1 MRPDILANMPEVR
14 VYSTKGCQYCR
25 MVKAFLDRQRVAY
38 ENIDVGADPG
48 KAEEMVKLSGQFAVP
63 VTVVGDEVIVGYDAR
78 RLNEL
83 FGSEKRGDVYD
94 VIIIGGGPAGL
105 TAGMYVARKNLRGIL
120 LTENI
125 GGQATESWAIENYM
139 GYRMVTGQELITKF
153 EEQVRELHLHIE
165 LDSVV
170 AIKKENNLFRV
181 DTVSEQTFSGR
192 SVILCS
198 GVRPRWLGLED
209 EEKFI
214 GHGESVC
221 STCDGPLFRNKVVA
235 IVGGG
240 NYALTTAIEMSDIAR
255 QVYLIVR
262 SSIKCDEVYLKPY
275 QEKENIT
282 TYRNYVVS
290 ALHGD
295 QFLEAI
301 TIRERDTGEEIELPV
316 DGLFLS
322 IGHEPNSGFLD
333 GLVELNETGQ
343 VVVDNN
349 CHTSEPGIFAAGD
362 ITNINSNQVII
373 ACGEGAKA
381 ALEAHSY
388 VMKQE

>member
-1 MRPDILANMPEVR
+1 MPEVR
-14 VYSTKGCQYCR
+14 VYSTRGCQYCR
-25 MVKAFLDRQRVAY
+25 MVKAFLDKHGIAY
-38 ENIDVGADPG
+38 RDIDVGTDPE
-48 KAEEMVKLSGQFAVP
+48 KAEEMVNLSGQFAVP
-63 VTVVGDEVIVGYDAR
+63 VTVVDDEVIVGYDAK

-83 FGSEKRGDVYD
+83 FGTEERGEVYD

-105 TAGMYVARKNLRGIL
+105 TAGMYVARKNMRGII

-139 GYRMVTGQELITKF
+139 GYRMVTGQELIAKF

-165 LDSVV
+165 LDSVS
-170 AIKKENNLFRV
+170 AINKENGLFRV
-181 DTVSEQTFSGR
+181 DTVSEQTFTGKSI
-192 SVILCS
+192 ILCS
-198 GVRPRWLGLED
+198 GVRPRWLGLEG

-221 STCDGPLFRNKVVA
+221 STCDGPLFRNRVVA

-255 QVYLIVR
+255 AVYLIVR
-262 SSIKCDEVYLKPY
+262 SSIKADEVYLKPY
-275 QEKENIT
+275 REKQNIT
-282 TYRNYVVS
+282 TYQNYVVS
-290 ALHGD
+290 ALQGD
-295 QFLEAI
+295 AFLEAI
-301 TIRERDTGEEIELPV
+301 TIRERDTGEEILLPV

-333 GLVELNETGQ
+333 SLVELNEAGE
-343 VVVDNN
+343 VVVDSN

-362 ITNINSNQVII
+362 ITSINGKQVVI

-381 ALEAHSY
+381 ALEAYAY
-388 VMKQE
+388 VMKQR

>member
-1 MRPDILANMPEVR
+1 
-14 VYSTKGCQYCR
+14 
-25 MVKAFLDRQRVAY
+25 MVKALLDRLGVAY
-38 ENIDVGADPG
+38 EDIDVGADPA
-48 KAEEMVKLSGQFAVP
+48 KAAEMIELSGQFAVP
-63 VTVVGDEVIVGYDAR
+63 VTAVGGEIIVGYDAK

-83 FGSEKRGDVYD
+83 FGSEQRGDLYD

-105 TAGMYVARKNLRGIL
+105 TAGMYVARKNMRGIL

-139 GYRMVTGQELITKF
+139 GYRMVTGQELIAKF

-165 LDSVV
+165 LDSVTSV
-170 AIKKENNLFRV
+170 VKEGTLFRV
-181 DTVSEQTFSGR
+181 DTVSEQTFTGKSL
-192 SVILCS
+192 ILCS
-198 GVRPRWLGLED
+198 GVRPRWLGLEN

-221 STCDGPLFRNKVVA
+221 STCDGPLFRGKVVA

-240 NYALTTAIEMSDIAR
+240 NYALTTAIEMSDIAKA
-255 QVYLIVR
+255 VYLIVR
-262 SSIKCDEVYLKPY
+262 STIKADEVYLKPY
-275 QEKENIT
+275 REKDTIT
-282 TYRNYVVS
+282 TYQNYVVS

-295 QFLEAI
+295 RFLEAI
-301 TIRERDTGEEIELPV
+301 TIRERDSGEEIELPV

-322 IGHEPNSGFLD
+322 IGHEPNTGFLD
-333 GLVELNETGQ
+333 GLVELNEAGE
-343 VVVDNN
+343 VVVDQN
-349 CHTSEPGIFAAGD
+349 CHTSEPGVFAAGD
-362 ITNINSNQVII
+362 ITSINGKQVVI

-381 ALEAHSY
+381 ALEAYAY

>member
-1 MRPDILANMPEVR
+1 MPEVR
-14 VYSTKGCQYCR
+14 VYSTRGCQYCR
-25 MVKAFLDRQRVAY
+25 MVKAFLDKHGIAY
-38 ENIDVGADPG
+38 RDIDVGTDPE
-48 KAEEMVKLSGQFAVP
+48 KAEEMVNLSGQFAVP
-63 VTVVGDEVIVGYDAR
+63 VTVVDDEVIVGYDAK

-83 FGSEKRGDVYD
+83 FGTEERGEVYD

-105 TAGMYVARKNLRGIL
+105 TAGMYVARKNMRGLL

-139 GYRMVTGQELITKF
+139 GYRMVTGQELIAKF

-165 LDSVV
+165 LDSV
-170 AIKKENNLFRV
+170 ITISKENGLFSV
-181 DTVSEQTFSGR
+181 DTVSEQTFTGKSI
-192 SVILCS
+192 ILCS

-209 EEKFI
+209 EEKYI

-221 STCDGPLFRNKVVA
+221 STCDGPLFREKVVA

-255 QVYLIVR
+255 AVYLIVR
-262 SSIKCDEVYLKPY
+262 SSIKADEVYIRPY
-275 QEKENIT
+275 REKENIT
-282 TYRNYVVS
+282 TYTNYVVS

-295 QFLEAI
+295 AFLEAI
-301 TIRERDTGEEIELPV
+301 TIRERDTGEEIRLPV

-333 GLVELNETGQ
+333 HLVELNDAGE
-343 VVVDNN
+343 VVVDIN

-362 ITNINSNQVII
+362 ITSINGKQVVI

-381 ALEAHSY
+381 ALEAYSF
-388 VMKQE
+388 VMKQG

>member
-1 MRPDILANMPEVR
+1 MPEVR
-14 VYSTKGCQYCR
+14 VYSTRGCQYCR
-25 MVKAFLDRQRVAY
+25 MVKAFLDKHGIAY
-38 ENIDVGADPG
+38 RDIDVGTDPE
-48 KAEEMVKLSGQFAVP
+48 KAEEMVNLSGQFAVP
-63 VTVVGDEVIVGYDAR
+63 VTVVDDEVIVGYDAK

-83 FGSEKRGDVYD
+83 FGTEERGEVYD

-105 TAGMYVARKNLRGIL
+105 TAGMYVARKNMRGLL

-139 GYRMVTGQELITKF
+139 GYRMVTGQELIAKF

-165 LDSVV
+165 LDSV
-170 AIKKENNLFRV
+170 ITINKENGLFSV
-181 DTVSEQTFSGR
+181 DTVSEQTFTGKSI
-192 SVILCS
+192 ILCS

-209 EEKFI
+209 EEKYI

-221 STCDGPLFRNKVVA
+221 STCDGPLFREKVVA

-255 QVYLIVR
+255 AVYLIVR
-262 SSIKCDEVYLKPY
+262 SSIKADEVYIRPY
-275 QEKENIT
+275 REKENIT
-282 TYRNYVVS
+282 TYTNYVVS

-295 QFLEAI
+295 AFLEAI
-301 TIRERDTGEEIELPV
+301 TIRERDTGEEIRLPV

-333 GLVELNETGQ
+333 HLVELNDAGE
-343 VVVDNN
+343 VVVDIN

-362 ITNINSNQVII
+362 ITSINGKQVVI

-381 ALEAHSY
+381 ALEAYSF
-388 VMKQE
+388 VMKQG

>member
-1 MRPDILANMPEVR
+1 MPEVR
-14 VYSTKGCQYCR
+14 VYSTRGCQYCR
-25 MVKAFLDRQRVAY
+25 MVKAFLDKHGIAY
-38 ENIDVGADPG
+38 RDIDVGTDPE
-48 KAEEMVKLSGQFAVP
+48 KAEEMVNLSGQFAVP
-63 VTVVGDEVIVGYDAR
+63 VTVVDDEVIVGYDAK

-83 FGSEKRGDVYD
+83 FGTEERGEVYD

-105 TAGMYVARKNLRGIL
+105 TAGMYVARKNMRGLL

-139 GYRMVTGQELITKF
+139 GYRMVTGQELIAKF

-165 LDSVV
+165 LDSV
-170 AIKKENNLFRV
+170 ITISKENGLFSV
-181 DTVSEQTFSGR
+181 DTVSEQTFTGKSI
-192 SVILCS
+192 ILCS

-209 EEKFI
+209 EEKYI

-221 STCDGPLFRNKVVA
+221 STCDGPLFREKVVA

-255 QVYLIVR
+255 AVYLIVR
-262 SSIKCDEVYLKPY
+262 SSIKADEVYIRPY
-275 QEKENIT
+275 REKENIT
-282 TYRNYVVS
+282 TYTNYVVS

-295 QFLEAI
+295 AFLEAI
-301 TIRERDTGEEIELPV
+301 TIRERDTGEEIQLPV

-333 GLVELNETGQ
+333 DLVELNDAGE
-343 VVVDNN
+343 VVVDIN

-362 ITNINSNQVII
+362 ITSINGKQVVI

-381 ALEAHSY
+381 ALEAYSF
-388 VMKQE
+388 VMKQG

>member
-1 MRPDILANMPEVR
+1 MPEVR
-14 VYSTKGCQYCR
+14 VYSTRGCQYCR
-25 MVKAFLDRQRVAY
+25 MVKALLDRLGVAY
-38 ENIDVGADPG
+38 EDIDVGADPA
-48 KAEEMVKLSGQFAVP
+48 KAAEMIELSGQFAVP
-63 VTVVGDEVIVGYDAR
+63 VTAVGGEIIVGYDAK

-83 FGSEKRGDVYD
+83 FGSEQRGDLYD

-105 TAGMYVARKNLRGIL
+105 TAGMYVARKNMRGIL

-139 GYRMVTGQELITKF
+139 GYRMVTGQELIAKF

-165 LDSVV
+165 LDSVTSV
-170 AIKKENNLFRV
+170 VKEGTLFRV
-181 DTVSEQTFSGR
+181 DTVSEQTFTGKSL
-192 SVILCS
+192 ILCS
-198 GVRPRWLGLED
+198 GVRPRWLGLEN

-221 STCDGPLFRNKVVA
+221 STCDGPLFRGKVVA

-240 NYALTTAIEMSDIAR
+240 NYALTTAIEMSDIAKA
-255 QVYLIVR
+255 VYLIVR
-262 SSIKCDEVYLKPY
+262 STIKADEVYLKPY
-275 QEKENIT
+275 REKDTIT
-282 TYRNYVVS
+282 TYQNYVVS

-295 QFLEAI
+295 RFLEAI
-301 TIRERDTGEEIELPV
+301 TIRERDSGEEIELPV

-322 IGHEPNSGFLD
+322 IGHEPNTGFLD
-333 GLVELNETGQ
+333 GLVELNEAGE
-343 VVVDNN
+343 VVVDQN
-349 CHTSEPGIFAAGD
+349 CHTSEPGVFAAGD
-362 ITNINSNQVII
+362 ITSINGKQVVI

-381 ALEAHSY
+381 ALEAYAY

>member
-1 MRPDILANMPEVR
+1 MPEVR

-25 MVKAFLDRQRVAY
+25 MVKAFLDRQGVPY
-38 ENIDVGADPG
+38 EDIDVGADRE
-48 KAEEMVKLSGQFAVP
+48 KAEEMIELSGQFAVP
-63 VTVVGDEVIVGYDAR
+63 VTVVDGEVIVGYDAK

-83 FGSEKRGDVYD
+83 FGSEKRGEVYD
-94 VIIIGGGPAGL
+94 VIIVGGGPAGL
-105 TAGMYVARKNLRGIL
+105 TAGMYVARKNMRGIL

-139 GYRMVTGQELITKF
+139 GYRMVTGQELINKF

-165 LDSVV
+165 LDSVI
-170 AIKKENNLFRV
+170 AIKKENGLFRV
-181 DTVSEQTFSGR
+181 NTVSEQAFTGNSI
-192 SVILCS
+192 ILCS
-198 GVRPRWLGLED
+198 GVRPRWLGLEY
-209 EEKFI
+209 EEKVI

-221 STCDGPLFRNKVVA
+221 STCDGPLFRGKVVA

-255 QVYLIVR
+255 EVYLIVR
-262 SSIKCDEVYLKPY
+262 SSIKADEVYLKPY
-275 QEKENIT
+275 REKQNIT
-282 TYRNYVVS
+282 TYTNYVVS

-301 TIRERDTGEEIELPV
+301 TIRERDSGEEIEIPV

-322 IGHEPNSGFLD
+322 IGHEPNTGFLD
-333 GLVELNETGQ
+333 GLVELNEAGQ
-343 VVVDNN
+343 VVVDIN

-362 ITNINSNQVII
+362 ITSINSNQVVI

-381 ALEAHSY
+381 ALEAYSY

>member
-48 KAEEMVKLSGQFAVP
+48 KAEEMVELSGQFAVP

-262 SSIKCDEVYLKPY
+262 SSIKCDDVYLKPY

-322 IGHEPNSGFLD
+322 IGHEPNTGFLD

-381 ALEAHSY
+381 ALEAYSY
-388 VMKQE
+388 VLKQE